1 VISGAHVIVYS
12 KDAEADRTFLRDVLR
27 FTHVDVGGGW
37 LIFGLPPAEVAVH
50 PSDGGG
56 AHELYLMCEDVEQF
70 RAEMERRGVATAA
83 PKNLGWGVLTDV
95 ALPGGG
101 KLGVYQP
108 RHERPAPMG
117 DPATTKIANH
127 AAAHKPAAGN
137 KKAPARKP
145 AAGRSAK
152 PGAKKPA
159 TKKPGRTQR

>member
-1 VISGAHVIVYS
+1 
-12 KDAEADRTFLRDVLR
+12 
-27 FTHVDVGGGW
+27 
-37 LIFGLPPAEVAVH
+37 VH

-70 RAEMERRGVATAA
+70 RAEMERRGVTTAA

-117 DPATTKIANH
+117 DPATTKTANR

-137 KKAPARKP
+137 KKAPAKKSV
-145 AAGRSAK
+145 AGRSVAK
-152 PGAKKPA
+152 PGAKKSAARKPATRKPATKKPA